1 MKKERTGFA
10 GSLLVVAL
18 ALLLNASCSNSNSG
32 NDGDPQQTG
41 DVPTVGTPPTG
52 GNPPVQ
58 ENTSP
63 IGKLSVTTFAGLA
76 TGPGPNDG
84 TGTDAR
90 FNLPLDIASDGTSLY
105 VADGWNCTIR
115 KIEIVTGVVTTFA
128 GVVRQCDVVDG
139 KGADAR
145 LRSPRGIAL
154 DGQNLYVTDNGTVR
168 KIEIATRTVTTLA
181 GKIFVA
187 GSTDGP
193 GVDARFNYPDGI
205 AVVGTDL
212 FVADRDN
219 RTIRKIDTTTGTVTT
234 IAGTAGVGGTAD
246 GTGPSAQFRGPNKIF
261 VDGNDLYVTDNYG
274 LTTLRKI
281 EIASGVVTT
290 VPGPWSY
297 FPSVGAGLNS
307 SGSQVNAITKA
318 GTNFYV
324 ADSAGAIRQISS
336 VTGGAITIAGKA
348 GYSGY
353 ADGVGD
359 AARFR
364 SIGGMVTDGTN
375 LFLSDAIGNNVRKI
389 EIATG
394 TVSTVAGNGPGSTDG
409 TSADARFYNPRDVT
423 SDGTNLYV
431 TDESNRTV
439 RKISIATGEVTTL
452 AGSPDK
458 FGGKDGVGAE
468 AVFYNPKGITNDGTY
483 LYVTDDGTVRRIE
496 IASGT
501 VTTFAGAPTSG
512 YSRDGTGTD
521 ARFSYPEGI
530 TTDGKN
536 LYVVESV
543 GSTIR
548 KIEIASRVVTII
560 AGTPWVQGSADGAGA
575 DAQFEY
581 PTGITTDGTYLY
593 VADSQNYTVRKIEIA
608 TGAVSTLAGKA
619 NGYGQLDGVGE
630 AARFLRPKGMTTDG
644 TYIYMTDSHAV
655 RKVKIATGEVTT
667 LAGAWING
675 YADGEGIVARFNLLG
690 GIIKHENSFYVVDTD
705 NHIIRRLQ

>member
-1 MKKERTGFA
+1 MKIVKAGFA
-10 GSLLVVAL
+10 RSLLVAAL
-18 ALLLNASCSNSNSG
+18 AVLLNASCSNGNSG
-32 NDGDPQQTG
+32 NDGDPQLAD
-41 DVPTVGTPPTG
+41 DVPGVGTPPTG

-63 IGKLSVTTFAGLA
+63 IEKLSVTTFAGLA

-115 KIEIVTGVVTTFA
+115 KIEITTGVVTTFA
-128 GVVRQCDVVDG
+128 GVARQCDVVDG
-139 KGADAR
+139 MGADAR

-168 KIEIATRTVTTLA
+168 RIEIATRTVTTLA

-193 GVDARFNYPDGI
+193 GIDARFKSPDGI

-212 FVADRDN
+212 FVADRGN
-219 RTIRKIDTTTGTVTT
+219 YTIRKVDAITGTVTT
-234 IAGTAGVGGTAD
+234 IAGTAGVSGTAD
-246 GTGPSAQFRGPNKIF
+246 GTGPAAQFRGPNKII

-297 FPSVGAGLNS
+297 FPSVGGGS
-307 SGSQVNAITKA
+307 GSFGSQVNAITKSGA
-318 GTNFYV
+318 NFYV
-324 ADSAGAIRQISS
+324 ADSAGVVRQISS
-336 VTGGAITIAGKA
+336 GTGSAVTIAGKA
-348 GYSGY
+348 GYFSY

-359 AARFR
+359 VARFR

-375 LFLSDAIGNNVRKI
+375 LYLSDAIGNNVRKV

-409 TSADARFYNPRDVT
+409 TGADARFYNPRDVT

-431 TDESNRTV
+431 TDEYNRTV

-452 AGSPDK
+452 AGSPDV

-468 AVFYNPKGITNDGTY
+468 ARFNFPKGITNDGTY
-483 LYVTDDGTVRRIE
+483 LYVTEYGTVRRIE

-512 YSRDGTGTD
+512 YPSDGTGTD
-521 ARFSYPEGI
+521 VRFNSLEGI

-536 LYVVESV
+536 LYVVDS
-543 GSTIR
+543 STVR
-548 KIEIASRVVTII
+548 KIEISSRVVTTI
-560 AGTPWVQGSADGAGA
+560 AGTPWVQGSADGTGA

-581 PTGITTDGTYLY
+581 PSGITTDGTYLY

-619 NGYGQLDGVGE
+619 GGYGQLDGVGE
-630 AARFLRPKGMTTDG
+630 AARFLRPKGMMTDG
-644 TYIYMTDSHAV
+644 AFIYMTDSHAV
-655 RKVKIATGEVTT
+655 RKIRIATGEVTT

-675 YADGEGIVARFNLLG
+675 YADGEGIVARFSILG
-690 GIIKHENSFYVVDTD
+690 GIVKHENSCYVVDTD
-705 NHIIRRLQ
+705 NHIVRRLQ